1 MLVAFSIS
9 PTAADETGGVS
20 AAVAEAVRVVRESGL
35 PCETNAMFTN
45 IEGEWDEV
53 MAVVKRAV
61 DVVAA
66 SSPRVGLVLKADIR
80 PGFEGQLTAKV
91 ERIEAPARLPTTVVS
106 SGGQLLA
113 DLDLGLG
120 QPQPAPAACAQDR
133 VAVTPLCDS
142 SGKRL
147 GARA

>member
-80 PGFEGQLTAKV
+80 QGFEGQLSAKV
-91 ERIEAPARLPTTVVS
+91 ERVE
-106 SGGQLLA
+106 QHLA
-113 DLDLGLG
+113 E
-120 QPQPAPAACAQDR
+120 
-133 VAVTPLCDS
+133 
-142 SGKRL
+142 
-147 GARA
+147 